1 MAHQVDLEEFIDDV
15 LSSVEVEGLPD
26 ALVEIL
32 KVHMLQADT
41 GRKTRLQKVLREGSH
56 AD

>member
-1 MAHQVDLEEFIDDV
+1 VAHQVDLNEFVDDV
-15 LSSVEVEGLPD
+15 LGSVEGLPD

-32 KVHMLQADT
+32 KAQMLQADT
-41 GRKTRLQKVLREGSH
+41 GRKTRLQEALREGSD

>member
-1 MAHQVDLEEFIDDV
+1 MAHQVDLEEFVDDV
-15 LSSVEVEGLPD
+15 LGSIEGLPD

-32 KVHMLQADT
+32 RAQMLQADT
-41 GRKTRLQKVLREGSH
+41 GRKTRLQKALKEGSH

>member
-1 MAHQVDLEEFIDDV
+1 VAHQVDLEEFIDDV
-15 LSSVEVEGLPD
+15 LGSVEGLPD

-32 KVHMLQADT
+32 KAHMLQADS
-41 GRKTRLQKVLREGSH
+41 GRKIRLQKALREGIH